1 MKRAQ
6 IIVSGMVHGVGYRSY
21 VKNYAKEIGLKGF
34 VKNLR
39 DGRVEIVAEG
49 YEKQFQTF
57 MQLLRKGSWGAKVKN
72 IEVDWK
78 EPTNEFQDFT
88 VEM

>member
-1 MKRAQ
+1 MKRAH
-6 IIVSGMVHGVGYRSY
+6 IFVSGMVHGIGYRSY
-21 VKNYAKEIGLKGF
+21 ARNYARELGLKGF

-49 YEKQFQTF
+49 YDKQIQTLL
-57 MQLLRKGSWGAKVKN
+57 QLLRKGPWGSKVKD
-72 IEVDWK
+72 IQIDWEDPK
-78 EPTNEFQDFT
+78 NEYEDFR